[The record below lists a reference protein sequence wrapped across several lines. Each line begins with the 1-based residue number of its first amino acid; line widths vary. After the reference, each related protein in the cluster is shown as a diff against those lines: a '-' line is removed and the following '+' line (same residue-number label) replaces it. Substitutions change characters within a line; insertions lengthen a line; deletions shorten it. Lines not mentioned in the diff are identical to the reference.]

1 MIEHVEPKIS
11 KNFNRGLS
19 SMQLPE
25 LSILR
30 IYIYISC
37 GLCLASESF
46 HAGDIDK
53 MSHDFEGV

>member
-1 MIEHVEPKIS
+1 
-11 KNFNRGLS
+11 
-19 SMQLPE
+19 MQLPE
-25 LSILR
+25 LSILCIY